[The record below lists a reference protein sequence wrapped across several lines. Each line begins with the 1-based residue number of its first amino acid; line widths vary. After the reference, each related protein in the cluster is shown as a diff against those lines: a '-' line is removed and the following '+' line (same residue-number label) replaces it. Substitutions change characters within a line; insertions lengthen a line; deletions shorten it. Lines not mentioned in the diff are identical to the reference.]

1 MTMIQIR
8 SNRRLTP
15 AVARRGVEVLRL
27 AEAMGL
33 ARPVG
38 GPLGYG
44 QIAQVAD
51 QVAEQGIGT
60 AFAAT
65 LTSDAHL
72 SMTDI
77 RRALDSLLDAMKE
90 SPLPRSELHS
100 LGELLGRDRVAQ
112 LVGTSEPSL
121 RRYLAG
127 SRSVP
132 DDIAQRAHWL
142 AIVVGYLRG
151 GYNALGVRRWFERP
165 RTQLD
170 GSAPQQLLSGKW
182 DPDDPGPMR
191 VQALARSLVG
201 SPAT

>member
-1 MTMIQIR
+1 MIQMR
-8 SNRRLTP
+8 SDRRLTP

-33 ARPVG
+33 AKPAAGRV
-38 GPLGYG
+38 GYG
-44 QIAQVAD
+44 QIAEVAD
-51 QVAEQGIGT
+51 QVAGQGIGS
-60 AFAAT
+60 ASAAT

-77 RRALDSLLDAMKE
+77 RRALDSLLEAMKE
-90 SPLPRSELHS
+90 SPLPRSELRS
-100 LGELLGRDRVAQ
+100 LGDLLGRDRLAA

-132 DDIAQRAHWL
+132 DDIAQRAHSL
-142 AIVVGYLRG
+142 AIVASYLRG

-165 RTQLD
+165 RTQLG
-170 GSAPQQLLSGKW
+170 GSAPQQLLAGDW
-182 DPDDPGPMR
+182 DPDDPGPLR
-191 VQALARSLVG
+191 VQALARSLLG

>member
-1 MTMIQIR
+1 MTLIQLR
-8 SNRRLTP
+8 SDRRLTP

-33 ARPVG
+33 ANPPAGRV
-38 GPLGYG
+38 GYG
-44 QIAQVAD
+44 EIAEVAG
-51 QVAEQGIGT
+51 QVAEQGIGG
-60 AFAAT
+60 ASAAT
-65 LTSDAHL
+65 LTGDAHL

-77 RRALDSLLDAMKE
+77 RRALDGLLEAMKE
-90 SPLPRSELHS
+90 SPLPRSELRS
-100 LGELLGRDRVAQ
+100 LGDLLGRDRLAE

-127 SRSVP
+127 TRTVP
-132 DDIAQRAHWL
+132 DEIAQRAHSL
-142 AIVVGYLRG
+142 AIVVSHLRG

-170 GSAPQQLLSGKW
+170 GRAPQELLAGAW
-182 DPDDPGPMR
+182 DPDDPGPKR
-191 VQALARSLVG
+191 VQALARSLLG

>member
-1 MTMIQIR
+1 MIQMR
-8 SNRRLTP
+8 SDRRLTA

-33 ARPVG
+33 AKPAAGRV
-38 GPLGYG
+38 GYG
-44 QIAQVAD
+44 QIAEVAD
-51 QVAEQGIGT
+51 QVAEQGIGG
-60 AFAAT
+60 ASAAT
-65 LTSDAHL
+65 LTNDAHL

-77 RRALDSLLDAMKE
+77 RRALDSLLEAMKE
-90 SPLPRSELHS
+90 SPLPRSELRS
-100 LGELLGRDRVAQ
+100 LGDLLGRDRLAG

-132 DDIAQRAHWL
+132 DDIAQRAHSL
-142 AIVVGYLRG
+142 AIVVSYLRG

-170 GSAPQQLLSGKW
+170 GSAPQQLLAGDW
-182 DPDDPGPMR
+182 DPDDPGPRR
-191 VQALARSLVG
+191 VQALARSLLG

>member
-112 LVGTSEPSL
+112 LVGTSQPSL

-170 GSAPQQLLSGKW
+170 GRAPQQLVSGKW

>member
-1 MTMIQIR
+1 MTMIHVR
-8 SNRRLTP
+8 SDRRLTP

-33 ARPVG
+33 ARPASG
-38 GPLGYG
+38 RLGYG
-44 QIAQVAD
+44 QIAEVAD

-60 AFAAT
+60 APAAT

-90 SPLPRSELHS
+90 SPVPRSELRS
-100 LGELLGRDRVAQ
+100 LGDLLGRDRLAT

-127 SRSVP
+127 SRGVP
-132 DDIAQRAHWL
+132 DEIAQRAHSL
-142 AIVVGYLRG
+142 AIVVSYLRG
-151 GYNALGVRRWFERP
+151 GYNPLGVRRWFERP
-165 RTQLD
+165 RTLLD
-170 GSAPQQLLSGKW
+170 GSAPQELLSGDW
-182 DPDDPGPMR
+182 DPDDPGPRR

>member
-1 MTMIQIR
+1 MTMIHVR
-8 SNRRLTP
+8 SDRRLTP
-15 AVARRGVEVLRL
+15 AVAQRGVEVLRL

-33 ARPVG
+33 ARPASG
-38 GPLGYG
+38 RLGYG
-44 QIAQVAD
+44 QIAEVAD

-60 AFAAT
+60 APAAT

-90 SPLPRSELHS
+90 SPLPRSELRS
-100 LGELLGRDRVAQ
+100 LGDLLGRDRLAT

-132 DDIAQRAHWL
+132 DEIAQRAHSL
-142 AIVVGYLRG
+142 AIVVSYLRG
-151 GYNALGVRRWFERP
+151 GYNPLGVRRWFERP
-165 RTQLD
+165 RTQLN
-170 GSAPQQLLSGKW
+170 GSAPQELLSGDW
-182 DPDDPGPMR
+182 DPDDPGPRR

>member
-1 MTMIQIR
+1 MTMIHVR
-8 SNRRLTP
+8 SDRRLTP
-15 AVARRGVEVLRL
+15 AVARRAVEVLRL

-33 ARPVG
+33 ARPASG
-38 GPLGYG
+38 RLGYG
-44 QIAQVAD
+44 QIAEVAD

-60 AFAAT
+60 APAAT

-90 SPLPRSELHS
+90 SPLPRSELRS
-100 LGELLGRDRVAQ
+100 LGDLLGRDRLAA

-132 DDIAQRAHWL
+132 DEIAQRAHSL
-142 AIVVGYLRG
+142 AIVVSYLRG
-151 GYNALGVRRWFERP
+151 GYNPLGVRRWFERP

-170 GSAPQQLLSGKW
+170 GSAPQELLSGGW
-182 DPDDPGPMR
+182 DPDDPGPRR

>member
-170 GSAPQQLLSGKW
+170 GRAPQQLVSGKW

>member
-1 MTMIQIR
+1 ML
-8 SNRRLTP
+8 SWK
-15 AVARRGVEVLRL
+15 
-27 AEAMGL
+27 
-33 ARPVG
+33 
-38 GPLGYG
+38 
-44 QIAQVAD
+44 QVAD

-60 AFAAT
+60 ASAAT

-90 SPLPRSELHS
+90 SPLPRSELRS
-100 LGELLGRDRVAQ
+100 LGDLLGRDRLAT

-132 DDIAQRAHWL
+132 DEIAQRAHSL
-142 AIVVGYLRG
+142 AIVVSYLRG
-151 GYNALGVRRWFERP
+151 GYNPLGVRRWFERP

-170 GSAPQQLLSGKW
+170 GSAPQELLSGGW
-182 DPDDPGPMR
+182 DPDDPGPRR